1 LWTHV
6 QWIYQPNEARPS
18 LEEKHRYAADLLQD
32 PFMRFLEA
40 QSLWLQVALG
50 IALFA
55 IGGLPWL
62 VWGIFVRLVAVYH
75 ITWLVNS
82 ASHRF
87 GYRTYVTTDRS
98 TNCWWVGLLA
108 WGEGW
113 HNNHH
118 AFPFSARHGMRWFE
132 FDQTWIVIRILA
144 ALRLASAVR
153 LPSET
158 MKQRRLL
165 RA

>member
-1 LWTHV
+1 
-6 QWIYQPNEARPS
+6 
-18 LEEKHRYAADLLQD
+18 
-32 PFMRFLEA
+32 MRFLEA

-55 IGGLPWL
+55 VGGLPWL
-62 VWGIFVRLVAVYH
+62 VWGVFVRLVAVYH

-118 AFPFSARHGMRWFE
+118 AFPFSARHGLRWYE
-132 FDQTWIVIRILA
+132 LDVTWLTVRLLAFFRLA
-144 ALRLASAVR
+144 AEVKLPTAAMLRRARV
-153 LPSET
+153 
-158 MKQRRLL
+158 QR
-165 RA
+165 